1 VSVRVYEYV
10 SAYVSVS
17 LSGECVECVCMCLK
31 HNLGD
36 IREVSKA
43 NHQLLMVK
51 GGGKPTSILNVCFH
65 VNKYLI
71 FVIVTA
77 VVVVKVVPIKTY
89 QHRSGNENLQTR
101 YR

>member
-1 VSVRVYEYV
+1 
-10 SAYVSVS
+10 
-17 LSGECVECVCMCLK
+17 MCLK

-51 GGGKPTSILNVCFH
+51 GGGEPTNILNVCFH
-65 VNKYLI
+65 VNKYLV

-77 VVVVKVVPIKTY
+77 VVVVKVVPIKYINIDLRMIIKRQDTDK
-89 QHRSGNENLQTR
+89 LQLIKNDHLQAR
-101 YR
+101 KGQFN